1 MSNTPNTTPIPIAPT
16 DNSHQEKLLQIL
28 NEFPIVDQLVEILET
43 YDRLHARGIIADLK
57 TERRYLL
64 LNAIYEVAQKAT
76 TRPKQ

>member
-16 DNSHQEKLLQIL
+16 DSPQKEKLLQIL